1 MNRKQR
7 RAEEAAG
14 KAGQPS
20 REEDPVDLHSAGIEA
35 FRTGRLDL
43 AAGLI
48 AQAIAAD
55 GNKPDFHYNLAIVL
69 KAQGKLQEAVAS
81 YQRAIALR
89 PDYADAYNNLGNLW
103 KVLGQRRNAL
113 ASFAAALEHRPG
125 NADTLYNLGILC
137 SEDGD
142 RALAA
147 VHFQRYLEHDPGD
160 ARGVR
165 MLLARLGLATAPQQT
180 SRAQLQKIY
189 DVRAQFWDGE
199 RSYFAP
205 ALVVEALKQQA
216 PDGKLDI
223 LDIGCGTG
231 LVGALVR
238 PLARRLDGVDI
249 SRAMLDKAEAK
260 GVYDR
265 LDQGDLVPLMAG
277 QKQGYDTI
285 LAAAALIHFGNL
297 QALFQAAAQ
306 SLRDKGLFLFTL
318 FSHQDET
325 DFAVAANDRLAQSGC
340 YSHSAG
346 YVERLA
352 GESGFS
358 VLQLEKIVHEHDQ
371 DGNPVPGLLAVLRRD
386 EQARDMP

>member
-7 RAEEAAG
+7 RAAAG
-14 KAGQPS
+14 KTGQPS

-48 AQAIAAD
+48 TQAIAAD

-160 ARGVR
+160 SRGVR
-165 MLLARLGLATAPQQT
+165 MLLARLGLAEAPEQT

-205 ALVVEALKQQA
+205 ALVAEAFKQQA
-216 PDGKLDI
+216 PDGKPGI

-231 LVGALVR
+231 LVGVLVR

-249 SRAMLDKAEAK
+249 SRAMLDRAEAK

-265 LDQGDLVPLMAG
+265 LDQGDLVPFMAG

-306 SLRDKGLFLFTL
+306 SLRDKGLFIFTL
-318 FSHQDET
+318 FSHQGET
-325 DFAVAANDRLAQSGC
+325 DFAVATNDRLAQSGC
-340 YSHSAG
+340 YSHSTG

-352 GESGFS
+352 RESGFS
-358 VLQLEKIVHEHDQ
+358 VLQLEKVVHEHDQ

>member
-1 MNRKQR
+1 
-7 RAEEAAG
+7 
-14 KAGQPS
+14 
-20 REEDPVDLHSAGIEA
+20 
-35 FRTGRLDL
+35 
-43 AAGLI
+43 
-48 AQAIAAD
+48 
-55 GNKPDFHYNLAIVL
+55 
-69 KAQGKLQEAVAS
+69 
-81 YQRAIALR
+81 
-89 PDYADAYNNLGNLW
+89 
-103 KVLGQRRNAL
+103 
-113 ASFAAALEHRPG
+113 
-125 NADTLYNLGILC
+125 
-137 SEDGD
+137 
-142 RALAA
+142 
-147 VHFQRYLEHDPGD
+147 
-160 ARGVR
+160 
-165 MLLARLGLATAPQQT
+165 
-180 SRAQLQKIY
+180 
-189 DVRAQFWDGE
+189 
-199 RSYFAP
+199 
-205 ALVVEALKQQA
+205 
-216 PDGKLDI
+216 
-223 LDIGCGTG
+223 
-231 LVGALVR
+231 VR

-249 SRAMLDKAEAK
+249 SRAMLDRAEAK

-340 YSHSAG
+340 YSHSTG

-352 GESGFS
+352 RESGFS